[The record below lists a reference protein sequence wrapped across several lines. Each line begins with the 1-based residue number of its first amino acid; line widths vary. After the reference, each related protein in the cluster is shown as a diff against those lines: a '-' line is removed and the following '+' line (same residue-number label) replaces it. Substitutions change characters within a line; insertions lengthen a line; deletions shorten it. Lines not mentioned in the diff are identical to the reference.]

1 MKGTKKEIIKKII
14 LITLFSI
21 AFGNVEAMVVVYMR
35 RFLPPFDEMMAGT
48 VEQFVILLKS
58 HGVYYIEQAREMCT
72 MVMLISLSILSGKS
86 LLERFAAF
94 CLSFAVWDIFY
105 YIFLNLLIGWPE
117 TLFDIDVLFLVP
129 VPWIAPVILPVGISM
144 MMIGTSLHIY
154 FVRVKI
160 KDESVA
166 NEK

>member
-1 MKGTKKEIIKKII
+1 MDNGKKEIIKKII

-35 RFLPPFDEMMAGT
+35 RFLPPFNEMITGT
-48 VEQFVILLKS
+48 VDQFVNLLKS
-58 HGVYYIEQAREMCT
+58 YRVYYIEQAREMCT
-72 MVMLISLSILSGKS
+72 MVMLVSFSILCGKN

-94 CLSFAVWDIFY
+94 CLSFALWDISY
-105 YIFLNLLIGWPE
+105 YVFLNLLIDWPQ
-117 TLFDIDVLFLVP
+117 TLFDIDVLFLIP

-154 FVRVKI
+154 FVRLKDI
-160 KDESVA
+160 K
-166 NEK
+166 

>member
-1 MKGTKKEIIKKII
+1 MNSTRKEIIKRIV

-35 RFLPPFDEMMAGT
+35 RFLPPYDDTAIGT
-48 VEQFVILLKS
+48 VDGLVILFERY
-58 HGVYYIEQAREMCT
+58 GVYRIEQIREMFT
-72 MVMLISLSILSGKS
+72 MVMLCSLSYLCGKN

-105 YIFLNLLIGWPE
+105 YVFLNLLIGWPDN
-117 TLFDIDVLFLVP
+117 LFDMDILFLVP
-129 VPWIAPVILPVGISM
+129 TPWIAPVILPVGISM
-144 MMIGTSLHIY
+144 MMIGTSLYIY
-154 FVRVKI
+154 FVRR
-160 KDESVA
+160 